1 MTNNYDFEIDLS
13 EVLGG
18 NVLVEEILHMND
30 LKARKLFLNEEINM
44 ATIEPVCKHILR
56 YNADDKGK
64 PVEERQPIILYLSS
78 NGGEIYS
85 GYQLIDVI
93 MASKTPVYTVN
104 LGFQLSMGFM
114 IGLAGHK
121 RFATPNAKYLIHDGS
136 SVCWNSTSK
145 VRDEMEFHN
154 KNEERMRQFVLDR
167 TKITPDMYDS
177 KLRVEWYMFA
187 DEAKEVGVTD
197 CIIGVD
203 CDMDEVI

>member
-64 PVEERQPIILYLSS
+64 PVGERQPIILYLSS

-154 KNEERMRQFVLDR
+154 KNEDRMRQFILDR

-187 DEAKEVGVTD
+187 DEAKEMGVTD
-197 CIIGVD
+197 CIIGID

>member
-13 EVLGG
+13 EVMGG

-64 PVEERQPIILYLSS
+64 AIEVRQPIILYLSS

-104 LGFQLSMGFM
+104 LGFQLSMGFL

-154 KNEERMRQFVLDR
+154 RNEERMRQFVLDR
-167 TKITPDMYDS
+167 TKITPEMYDA
-177 KLRVEWYMFA
+177 KLRMEWYMFA
-187 DEAKEVGVTD
+187 DEAKEMGVTD

>member
-13 EVLGG
+13 EVMGG

-64 PVEERQPIILYLSS
+64 AIEVRQPIILYLSS

-104 LGFQLSMGFM
+104 LGFQLSMGFL

-154 KNEERMRQFVLDR
+154 RNEERMRQFILDR
-167 TKITPDMYDS
+167 TKITPEMYDA
-177 KLRVEWYMFA
+177 KLRMEWYMFA
-187 DEAKEVGVTD
+187 DEAKEMGITD
-197 CIIGVD
+197 YIIGVD
-203 CDMDEVI
+203 CDMDEAI

>member
-13 EVLGG
+13 EVMGG

-64 PVEERQPIILYLSS
+64 AIEVRQPIILYLSS

-93 MASKTPVYTVN
+93 MSSKTPVYTVN
-104 LGFQLSMGFM
+104 LGFQLSMGFL

-154 KNEERMRQFVLDR
+154 RNEERMRHFILDR
-167 TKITPDMYDS
+167 TKITPEMYDA
-177 KLRVEWYMFA
+177 KLRMEWYMFA
-187 DEAKEVGVTD
+187 DEAKEMGVTD

>member
-30 LKARKLFLNEEINM
+30 LKARKLSLNEEINM
-44 ATIEPVCKHILR
+44 ATIEPICKHILR

-64 PVEERQPIILYLSS
+64 PVEEREPIILYLSS

-104 LGFQLSMGFM
+104 LGFQLSMGFL

-154 KNEERMRQFVLDR
+154 KNEERMRQFILDR
-167 TKITPDMYDS
+167 TKISPEMYDA
-177 KLRVEWYMFA
+177 KLRMEWYMFA
-187 DEAKEVGVTD
+187 DEAKEMGVTD
-197 CIIGVD
+197 YIIGID

>member
-13 EVLGG
+13 EVMGG

-64 PVEERQPIILYLSS
+64 AIEVRQPIILYLSS

-93 MASKTPVYTVN
+93 MASKTPIYTVN
-104 LGFQLSMGFM
+104 LGFQLSMGFL

-154 KNEERMRQFVLDR
+154 RNEERMRQFVLDR
-167 TKITPDMYDS
+167 TKITPEMYDA
-177 KLRVEWYMFA
+177 KLRMEWYMFA
-187 DEAKEVGVTD
+187 DEAKEMGVTD
-197 CIIGVD
+197 YIIGVD